1 MMHHSLLAHTL
12 VRAVFLTVLVVPS
25 AGADTRFA
33 DPSGRFHGQ
42 VPPNWTVETN
52 PDQPLGL
59 RSRGNILVTLNY
71 AGGGS
76 VEEVVSR
83 TLEATGRLW
92 TRFQETGRATT
103 TVAGQLA
110 TVVTCTGVSPK
121 GVGSVFRLTV
131 VPMGEGVLAVSATVP
146 KEQYGMARITLE
158 NIEENLGAGTAP
170 AAAVTPQPRQSQEEI
185 LEEAFRAGMLSREA
199 YDAATRGQPAP
210 DTAAAV
216 QRERPAANRPALG
229 VRARDMEDA
238 ERERLRLDGG
248 AIVAQVQ
255 PGGPG
260 HAAGLRVGDVIQSL
274 DGMRVTDAQGLVQA
288 IGRRRID
295 ERVRLEVWRE
305 GNRLVLQ
312 STLSQTAR

>member
-1 MMHHSLLAHTL
+1 MRYSLLPRTL
-12 VRAVFLTVLVVPS
+12 VRVLFLTTLAVPS
-25 AGADTRFA
+25 AGADTRFT
-33 DPSGRFHGQ
+33 DPSGRFHGE

-52 PDQPLGL
+52 PDRPLGL

-71 AGGGS
+71 VEGS
-76 VEEVVSR
+76 STEEVLSG
-83 TLEATGRLW
+83 TLQTTGRLW
-92 TRFQETGRATT
+92 TRFQETGRTT
-103 TVAGQLA
+103 TTAAGRLA

-131 VPMGEGVLAVSATVP
+131 VPMGDGVLAVAATIP
-146 KEQYGMARITLE
+146 KEQYGLARITLE
-158 NIEENLGAGTAP
+158 NIEENLGAGAAP
-170 AAAVTPQPRQSQEEI
+170 TTVVTPPRQQSSEEI

-199 YDAATRGQPAP
+199 YEAATRRQPAP
-210 DTAAAV
+210 DAAAATPM
-216 QRERPAANRPALG
+216 ERPPTSRPALG
-229 VRARDMEDA
+229 VRARDLEEA

-260 HAAGLRVGDVIQSL
+260 HAAGLRVGDVIRSL
-274 DGMRVTDAQGLVQA
+274 DGMPVTDAQGLVQA

-295 ERVRLEVWRE
+295 ERVRLEIWRE

-312 STLSQTAR
+312 STLSQPAR